1 MIRITV
7 PEPFSFEQNLAFL
20 KRSANE
26 CMYRIDGDGV
36 YKAIRLKDGRLAVVR
51 AGAGDTGI
59 DGERDSLRKEQSIS
73 VALLGGSQRIYG
85 SEELEEAADY
95 VREWFDLKRE
105 LAPFYE
111 LAERDPLLR
120 EPVRRFRGLR
130 LLGIPDLFEALCWG
144 IIGQQINL
152 TYAYTLKRR
161 LVESFGEA
169 VTAEGEQHWLFP
181 EPAVIAALSPR
192 DLEPLRMSVRKCEY
206 LITAA
211 EKAASGELSKEKLLA
226 AGGVQEAEKRM
237 TSVRGIGP
245 WTAHYVIMRCLRL
258 PSAFPIADV
267 GLHNAVKLLAG
278 MDRKPTLQE
287 LRSLSAGWA
296 GWEAYATFYL
306 WRMLY

>member
-1 MIRITV
+1 MIQVNV
-7 PEPFSFEQNLAFL
+7 PETFSFEQNLAFL

-26 CMYRIDGDGV
+26 CMYRIDGAFV
-36 YKAIRLKDGRLAVVR
+36 YKAIRLKDGQLAVVR
-51 AGAGDTGI
+51 AGAGGFGH
-59 DGERDSLRKEQSIS
+59 DGKREEPRRDEAVS
-73 VALLGGSQRIYG
+73 VALLGGGRRPYG
-85 SEELEEAADY
+85 AEQLAEAADY
-95 VREWFDLKRE
+95 VREWFDLDRE

-111 LAERDPLLR
+111 LAERDSLLR

-152 TYAYTLKRR
+152 AYAYTLKRR

-169 VTAEGEQHWLFP
+169 VTAEGTQHWMFP

-211 EKAASGELSKEKLLA
+211 EKAASGELGKAKLLD
-226 AGGVQEAEKRM
+226 AGGVQEAEKLM

-278 MDRKPTLQE
+278 MDRKPTIQE
-287 LRSLSAGWA
+287 LRSLSADWG